1 MRTKIIAGNW
11 KMNKTNSEAAAFAS
25 DLKTKIDSI
34 QKTEMVVCP
43 PFTALAIVAET
54 LRGSRVKVGAQNLFW
69 EPSGAFTGEIST
81 AMIESTGCQYVI
93 IGHSERRQYFGETNQ
108 TVNKKIKQTLTS
120 RLIPIVCIGETL
132 QQRQNGQT
140 EQVVRTQMVEGLE
153 GLAADQ
159 VQRLVIAYEPV
170 WAIGTG
176 VTATPEQAEEVHF
189 YIRELLRKQYDGRI
203 AEVIPIL
210 YGGSVKPD
218 NIQDLISKPDID
230 GALIGGASLNV
241 DGFVQMIKVS
251 EQLFG

>member
-25 DLKTKIDSI
+25 DLKTKIASI

-108 TVNKKIKQTLTS
+108 TVNKKIKQTLTT
-120 RLIPIVCIGETL
+120 RLMPIVCIGETL

-203 AEVIPIL
+203 AEAIPIL

>member
-189 YIRELLRKQYDGRI
+189 YIRELLRKQCDGRI

-210 YGGSVKPD
+210 YGGSVKTD